1 MLLQQLQALPHEQ
14 IEIGLER
21 HRSTKASWTLFLR
34 EIEVILDGCCVF
46 AEATSSLDADSEDMV
61 VQALDRSMKHHTT
74 LVIAH
79 RLSTIQNAD
88 RIL

>member
-1 MLLQQLQALPHEQ
+1 MHEMFNTLLLWRCEIETVIVLLAPLPHNN
-14 IEIGLER
+14 
-21 HRSTKASWTLFLR
+21 ASEGGTFL
-34 EIEVILDGCCVF
+34 
-46 AEATSSLDADSEDMV
+46 AEATSALDADSEDVV
-61 VQALDRSMKHHTT
+61 VQALDRSMKQHTT